1 MAALVPSGRWLL
13 AAALLL
19 ATPLHGWPVE
29 APEPLLGNYATAL
42 AEAQREG
49 RLLLVLHLSGDFSAP
64 GVPGDEGTAYQ
75 ALALNDERVQKL
87 LRSRFVTTYRHV
99 GDPASL
105 NFVAARGKLKP
116 ADPERQHAIA
126 YICLPDERVIHFVP
140 GFVTAERLLAELAW
154 AESCYFDFI
163 RFPKS
168 EQAVAA
174 RQLHLAALGTDAEP
188 FAKAVRTRWL
198 LDAPVREDDAEHLA
212 AVITGARHVRLGR
225 LDERFAG
232 PENAALARP
241 FYDALADHA
250 SIGPSPAHMVLSE
263 YPLVG
268 LKELAPPLYNIWT
281 RDRFWALGPRREE
294 LKSWFLSR
302 QGKGKPL
309 VLAVTG
315 DSRPMSDPEPR
326 QRFPWPPP
334 EGHDLP
340 LKEFEVL
347 ELSLQELVVLTADA
361 GLPAL
366 AAQRNDLP
374 RFVLYDRAGRRRA
387 MLTLS
392 DGITKLRTMMR
403 TCAQPGVAAAS
414 DPEKRRRD
422 E

>member
-1 MAALVPSGRWLL
+1 MAPLLPLGRWLI

-19 ATPLHGWPVE
+19 ATLLNGWPVE
-29 APEPLLGNYATAL
+29 AREPFLANYAAAL
-42 AEAQREG
+42 TQAQREG

-64 GVPGDEGTAYQ
+64 DVPADEGKAYQ
-75 ALALNDERVQKL
+75 ALALNDERVQEL
-87 LRSRFVTTYRHV
+87 LRSRFVVTYCHV

-105 NFVAARGKLKP
+105 NLVAVRGKLKP
-116 ADPERQHAIA
+116 AEPDSPHAIA

-154 AESCYFDFI
+154 AENCYFDFI
-163 RFPKS
+163 RFPES

-174 RQLHLAALGTDAEP
+174 RQLHLAALATDAEP

-198 LDAPVREDDAEHLA
+198 LSAPVRDDDAEHLA
-212 AVITGARHVRLGR
+212 AVIKGARHVRMGR

-232 PENAALARP
+232 PENALLARP

-250 SIGPSPAHMVLSE
+250 SISSSPAHMILSE
-263 YPLVG
+263 YPLVP
-268 LKELAPPLYNIWT
+268 LQELAPPLYNLWT
-281 RDRFWALGPRREE
+281 RDHFWALGPRREE
-294 LKSWFLSR
+294 LKNWFLAR
-302 QGKGKPL
+302 HGKGKPL
-309 VLAVTG
+309 LLAVTG
-315 DSRPMSDPEPR
+315 DSRPMDEPEPR

-334 EGHDLP
+334 DSPDIP

-347 ELSLQELVVLTADA
+347 ELSLDELVVLTADA

-366 AAQRNDLP
+366 AAQPTDLP

-387 MLTLS
+387 VLVFS
-392 DGITKLRTMMR
+392 DGIAKLRTMMR

-414 DPEKRRRD
+414 AAEKRRKD
-422 E
+422 K